1 MNISVLILHYF
12 LFSFNIFWMDFLEKN
27 CKNKK
32 TKWIAGEF
40 LGIFYLSTNLTS
52 YKELRNVYLEFF
64 LCFLEPTWCNL
75 FLCIRRNLIILN
87 YSSFHNNCFYCS
99 TNTYII
105 FSSSVSLGNFIANYY
120 DLHKFIKYF
129 G

>member
-1 MNISVLILHYF
+1 
-12 LFSFNIFWMDFLEKN
+12 MDFLEKN

-64 LCFLEPTWCNL
+64 YVSWNLLGAIYFCVLEGT
-75 FLCIRRNLIILN
+75 
-87 YSSFHNNCFYCS
+87 
-99 TNTYII
+99 
-105 FSSSVSLGNFIANYY
+105 
-120 DLHKFIKYF
+120 
-129 G
+129 